1 MTSFDNY
8 YHREPSALIQIHFR
22 VLRAALI
29 AVLVVS
35 IIAQSVYSQIDS
47 QIDSN
52 GGNPDLD
59 AGNSAELADD
69 ELGQR
74 QQALQWLER
83 MALAV
88 EQLNYRGSF
97 IYQQGQVVR
106 MLHVQHYRDH
116 RGVRERLYSRDHQ
129 QIEILRNNNLVQ
141 VNSSAR
147 RSDPIL
153 NYSQFTRLPASHLL
167 DDSSH
172 YRFQF
177 GGEQEIAG
185 YRAQYVAILP
195 RDSLRYGFEYWLEL
209 RTGMLLQQRL
219 LNSAG
224 EMLEKLLFTDIE
236 IGQPN
241 ADEVP
246 AAPELKSRRPSAAS
260 GLLVTASSARA
271 SAGLPDAAANHP
283 ADSGQA
289 LLPSAD
295 ELSELTRP
303 DAWPDSMLKHD
314 RTENAAAVRP
324 AVAAA
329 EHRGEPAW
337 QCVNPPRGYTLVAH
351 QQTRQP
357 DGAMTDHLLY
367 SDGLSQISVYIEQG
381 GSAADQ
387 SGDADQELPA
397 GRLGIMNVY
406 RRQLDNVN
414 ITALGA
420 APYRTLR
427 MLGGSMVQLSAAA
440 DGR

>member
-1 MTSFDNY
+1 MQS
-8 YHREPSALIQIHFR
+8 HLLL
-22 VLRAALI
+22 LRSALI
-29 AVLVVS
+29 AVLAVS
-35 IIAQSVYSQIDS
+35 SIAHS

-59 AGNSAELADD
+59 AVKSAELADD
-69 ELGQR
+69 ELRQR

-147 RSDPIL
+147 RSHPIL

-167 DDSSH
+167 GDSSH

-185 YRAQYVAILP
+185 YRAQYIAILP

-236 IGQPN
+236 IGQSG
-241 ADEVP
+241 AEEAP
-246 AAPELKSRRPSAAS
+246 AAPELKSRRPSAAN

-271 SAGLPDAAANHP
+271 SVGLPDDAANHP

-303 DAWPDSMLKHD
+303 DAWPDTMLKND
-314 RTENAAAVRP
+314 RTER
-324 AVAAA
+324 AVAAREA
-329 EHRGEPAW
+329 AAQADNRGRPAW
-337 QCVNPPRGYTLVAH
+337 QCVNPPRGYSLVAH

-357 DGAMTDHLLY
+357 DGAMMDHLLY
-367 SDGLSQISVYIEQG
+367 SDGLSQISVYIEQRV
-381 GSAADQ
+381 SAADQ
-387 SGDADQELPA
+387 NSDADQELPA

>member
-1 MTSFDNY
+1 MTASDNPGQ
-8 YHREPSALIQIHFR
+8 REPSALMQSHLM
-22 VLRAALI
+22 LRSALV
-29 AVLVVS
+29 AVLAVS
-35 IIAQSVYSQIDS
+35 IMADTAHS

-52 GGNPDLD
+52 GGNPAPD

-69 ELGQR
+69 ELRQR

-116 RGVRERLYSRDHQ
+116 RGVRERLYSRDQQ

-172 YRFQF
+172 YRFQL
-177 GGEQEIAG
+177 GGEQEIAS
-185 YRAQYVAILP
+185 YEAQYIAILP

-236 IGQPN
+236 IGQSG
-241 ADEVP
+241 DEEAP

-271 SAGLPDAAANHP
+271 SAGLPDHEANHR

-289 LLPSAD
+289 LAPSAD

-303 DAWPDSMLKHD
+303 DAWPDAMLKHD
-314 RTENAAAVRP
+314 RTERAAAARE
-324 AVAAA
+324 AAA
-329 EHRGEPAW
+329 QADHRGRPAW
-337 QCVNPPRGYTLVAH
+337 QCVNPPRGYSLVAH

-357 DGAMTDHLLY
+357 DGAMMDHLLY
-367 SDGLSQISVYIEQG
+367 SDGLSQISVYIEQRV
-381 GSAADQ
+381 SAADQ
-387 SGDADQELPA
+387 NSDADQELPA

-440 DGR
+440 DGRSATR